1 MKNRIEDLKSQI
13 KELEKQDEKDIR
25 AFNDRRE
32 KREALRKRMDAE
44 LAKEMLDEY
53 VSDIKEGH
61 YYYCCHNDNEGY
73 LDEMF
78 FKVLKIKSSG
88 CVKMEAEMIVTKYV
102 KGILTNYYND
112 NMGISEIHFTNKETK
127 YDAYITQ
134 INPKDI
140 TEISENVFKEH
151 ILTKEY

>member
-1 MKNRIEDLKSQI
+1 MNRIEDLKSQI

-32 KREALRKRMDAE
+32 KREALRKSLNAE
-44 LAKEMLDEY
+44 LAKEMLY
-53 VSDIKEGH
+53 GYASDIKEGH
-61 YYYCCHNDNEGY
+61 YYYYWCNNDNEGY

-78 FKVLKIKSSG
+78 FKVLKIKRSG
-88 CVKMEAEMIVTKYV
+88 CVKMDAEMIVTKYV
-102 KGILTNYYND
+102 KGILKNYYYD
-112 NMGISEIHFTNKETK
+112 DMGISEIHLTNKETK

-140 TEISENVFKEH
+140 TEINENVFKEH